1 MADTDSTRSD
11 ATRSDATRPG
21 AAPAGGV
28 AGDPASTAPVV
39 ADTTVA
45 AATPVRR
52 RPRMPRVSGLGTALA
67 LGWTILIVLGALFV
81 DFLPLSEARDPSL
94 ALMTPSTL
102 APDLLSE
109 HPLGTDSQGLDIL
122 GGLLYGARVSLV
134 VGIGGVLVGALIG
147 GALGLVAGYRGGWT
161 DRIVSIITDTLLAF
175 PSLILLIAIVT
186 VLDPTLP
193 NITLALG
200 IMVVPAYARLV
211 RANAM
216 SFAGREFVTAA
227 RSLGAGE
234 LRIMLREVTPNIVQP
249 VFSYSFMLVAV
260 LIVAEASLSYL
271 GLSIPRPEP
280 TWGNMISAGQS
291 DFQRHPYLVGVPAV
305 VLFLTVLS
313 FNQLGEAA
321 GRKWSPGAAKI

>member
-1 MADTDSTRSD
+1 MADTAPTHTDSVPNSTDSAPNGTD
-11 ATRSDATRPG
+11 AAGAPLVTPD
-21 AAPAGGV
+21 AAPV
-28 AGDPASTAPVV
+28 PA
-39 ADTTVA
+39 
-45 AATPVRR
+45 RR
-52 RPRMPRVSGLGTALA
+52 RPRLPALSALGTALA
-67 LGWTILIVLGALFV
+67 LGWTFLILLGALVV

-94 ALMTPSTL
+94 ALTTRSLLP
-102 APDLLSE
+102 PDLATA
-109 HPLGTDSQGLDIL
+109 HPLGTDGQGLDIL

-134 VGIGGVLVGALIG
+134 VGIGGVLIGALIG

-161 DRIVSIITDTLLAF
+161 DRIVSILTDTLLAF
-175 PSLILLIAIVT
+175 PSLILLIAIIT
-186 VLDPTLP
+186 VLDPTLL
-193 NITLALG
+193 NVTLALG
-200 IMVVPAYARLV
+200 IMVIPAYARLV

-234 LRIMLREVTPNIVQP
+234 LRIMVREVTPNIVQP
-249 VFSYSFMLVAV
+249 IFSYSFMLIAV

-291 DFQRHPYLVGVPAV
+291 DFQRHPHLVGIPAT

-313 FNQLGEAA
+313 FNQVGEAA

>member
-1 MADTDSTRSD
+1 MADNDPTRSTD
-11 ATRSDATRPG
+11 ASVGTAT
-21 AAPAGGV
+21 V
-28 AGDPASTAPVV
+28 ASTAT
-39 ADTTVA
+39 ATIA
-45 AATPVRR
+45 AEVPARR
-52 RPRMPRVSGLGTALA
+52 KLRLPKLSAVGTLLA
-67 LGWTILIVLGALFV
+67 LGWTALIVLGALIV
-81 DFLPLSEARDPSL
+81 DFLPLAEARDPQFALTTRSL
-94 ALMTPSTL
+94 LP
-102 APDLLSE
+102 PDLLTA
-109 HPLGTDSQGLDIL
+109 HPLGTDRQGLDIL
-122 GGLLYGARVSLV
+122 GGLLYGARVSIV
-134 VGIGGVLVGALIG
+134 VGIGGVVIGALIG
-147 GALGLVAGYRGGWT
+147 GALGLVAGYKGGWV
-161 DRIVSIITDTLLAF
+161 DRLVSIISDVLLAF

-186 VLDPTLP
+186 VLDPTLL
-193 NITLALG
+193 NVTLALG
-200 IMVVPAYARLV
+200 IMVVPSYARLV

-234 LRIMLREVTPNIVQP
+234 TRIMLREVAPNIVAP
-249 VFSYSFMLVAV
+249 VLSYSFMLVAV

-291 DFQRHPYLVGVPAV
+291 DFERYPGLVGIPAI

>member
-1 MADTDSTRSD
+1 MADIASTRTNVPMAS
-11 ATRSDATRPG
+11 TGPE
-21 AAPAGGV
+21 APA
-28 AGDPASTAPVV
+28 P
-39 ADTTVA
+39 
-45 AATPVRR
+45 RR
-52 RPRMPRVSGLGTALA
+52 KRVPKLKGFGTIIAIVWTAL
-67 LGWTILIVLGALFV
+67 IVFGALIV

-94 ALMTPSTL
+94 ALTTPSML
-102 APDLLSE
+102 RPDLLSD

-134 VGIGGVLVGALIG
+134 VGLGGVIVGALIG

-161 DRIVSIITDTLLAF
+161 DRIISIGINTLLAF

-186 VLDPTLP
+186 VLQPTLP
-193 NITLALG
+193 NIALALG
-200 IMVVPAYARLV
+200 IMVIPAFARLT

-216 SFAGREFVTAA
+216 SYTNREFITAA

-234 LRIMLREVTPNIVQP
+234 LRIMLREVTPNIVAP

-280 TWGNMISAGQS
+280 TWGNMISAGQA
-291 DFQRHPYLVGVPAV
+291 DFQKYPHLVGVPAV

-313 FNQLGEAA
+313 FNQIGEAA
-321 GRKWSPGAAKI
+321 GRKWSPGVAKI

>member
-1 MADTDSTRSD
+1 MADISSTRTD
-11 ATRSDATRPG
+11 LPVDPVDPVTPG
-21 AAPAGGV
+21 K
-28 AGDPASTAPVV
+28 
-39 ADTTVA
+39 
-45 AATPVRR
+45 RR
-52 RPRMPRVSGLGTALA
+52 QKLPKVSGVGTVLALA
-67 LGWTILIVLGALFV
+67 WTVIIVLGALIV
-81 DFLPLSEARDPSL
+81 DFLPLAEARDPAL
-94 ALMTPSTL
+94 ALTVPSML
-102 APDLLSE
+102 PPDLTSDF
-109 HPLGTDSQGLDIL
+109 PLGTDSQGLDVL

-134 VGIGGVLVGALIG
+134 VGIGGVLIGAVIG

-161 DRIVSIITDTLLAF
+161 DRVVSIFTDTRLAF

-186 VLDPTLP
+186 VLNPTLP
-193 NITLALG
+193 NVTLALG
-200 IMVVPAYARLV
+200 IMVVPSFARLV

-216 SFAGREFVTAA
+216 TYSKRDFVTAA

-234 LRIMLREVTPNIVQP
+234 IRIMLREVAPNILP
-249 VFSYSFMLVAV
+249 AIFSYSFMLVAV

-291 DFQRHPYLVGVPAV
+291 DFQRYPYLVGIPAT

>member
-1 MADTDSTRSD
+1 M
-11 ATRSDATRPG
+11 
-21 AAPAGGV
+21 
-28 AGDPASTAPVV
+28 
-39 ADTTVA
+39 
-45 AATPVRR
+45 
-52 RPRMPRVSGLGTALA
+52 
-67 LGWTILIVLGALFV
+67 IV
-81 DFLPLSEARDPSL
+81 DFLPLAEARDPQFALTTRSL
-94 ALMTPSTL
+94 LP
-102 APDLLSE
+102 PDLLTA
-109 HPLGTDSQGLDIL
+109 HPLGTDRQGLDIL
-122 GGLLYGARVSLV
+122 GGLLYGARVSIV
-134 VGIGGVLVGALIG
+134 VGIGGVVIGALIG
-147 GALGLVAGYRGGWT
+147 GALGLVAGYKGGWA
-161 DRIVSIITDTLLAF
+161 DRIVSIISDVLLAF

-186 VLDPTLP
+186 VLDPTLL
-193 NITLALG
+193 NVTLALG
-200 IMVVPAYARLV
+200 IMVVPSYARLV

-234 LRIMLREVTPNIVQP
+234 TRIMLREVAPNIVAP
-249 VFSYSFMLVAV
+249 VLSYSFMLVAV

-291 DFQRHPYLVGVPAV
+291 DFERYPGLVGIPAI

>member
-1 MADTDSTRSD
+1 MADTDPTRPDSSRPDPTRAASTR
-11 ATRSDATRPG
+11 
-21 AAPAGGV
+21 AASGPV
-28 AGDPASTAPVV
+28 AGPGVV
-39 ADTTVA
+39 ADPTVA
-45 AATPVRR
+45 AATPARR
-52 RPRMPRVSGLGTALA
+52 RPRMPRLSGLGTALA
-67 LGWTILIVLGALFV
+67 LAWTVLIVLGALFV
-81 DFLPLSEARDPSL
+81 DFLPLAEARDPSL

-102 APDLLSE
+102 APDLLSD
-109 HPLGTDSQGLDIL
+109 HPLGTDGQGLDIL

-134 VGIGGVLVGALIG
+134 VGIGGVLVGALVG

-271 GLSIPRPEP
+271 GLS
-280 TWGNMISAGQS
+280 
-291 DFQRHPYLVGVPAV
+291 
-305 VLFLTVLS
+305 
-313 FNQLGEAA
+313 
-321 GRKWSPGAAKI
+321 

>member
-1 MADTDSTRSD
+1 MADISSTRTD
-11 ATRSDATRPG
+11 LPVDPVDPVTPG
-21 AAPAGGV
+21 K
-28 AGDPASTAPVV
+28 
-39 ADTTVA
+39 
-45 AATPVRR
+45 RR
-52 RPRMPRVSGLGTALA
+52 QKLPKVSGVGTVLALA
-67 LGWTILIVLGALFV
+67 WTVIIVLGALIV
-81 DFLPLSEARDPSL
+81 DFLPLAEARDPAL
-94 ALMTPSTL
+94 ALTVPSML
-102 APDLLSE
+102 PPDLTSDF
-109 HPLGTDSQGLDIL
+109 PLGTDSQGLDVL

-134 VGIGGVLVGALIG
+134 VGIGGVLIGAVIG

-161 DRIVSIITDTLLAF
+161 DRVVSIFTDTLLAF

-186 VLDPTLP
+186 VLNPTLP
-193 NITLALG
+193 NVTLALG
-200 IMVVPAYARLV
+200 IMVVPSFARLV

-216 SFAGREFVTAA
+216 TYSKRDFVTAA

-234 LRIMLREVTPNIVQP
+234 IRIMLREVAPNILP
-249 VFSYSFMLVAV
+249 AIFSYSFMLVAV

-291 DFQRHPYLVGVPAV
+291 DFQRYPYLVGIPAT

>member
-1 MADTDSTRSD
+1 MADISSTRTD
-11 ATRSDATRPG
+11 LPVDPVDPVTPG
-21 AAPAGGV
+21 K
-28 AGDPASTAPVV
+28 
-39 ADTTVA
+39 
-45 AATPVRR
+45 RR
-52 RPRMPRVSGLGTALA
+52 QKLPKVSGLGTVLALA
-67 LGWTILIVLGALFV
+67 WTVIIVLGALIV
-81 DFLPLSEARDPSL
+81 DFLPLAEARDPAL
-94 ALMTPSTL
+94 ALTVPSML
-102 APDLLSE
+102 PPDLTSDF
-109 HPLGTDSQGLDIL
+109 PLGTDSQGLDVL

-134 VGIGGVLVGALIG
+134 VGIGGVLIGAVIG

-161 DRIVSIITDTLLAF
+161 DRVVSIFTDTLLAF

-186 VLDPTLP
+186 VLNPTLP
-193 NITLALG
+193 NVTLALG
-200 IMVVPAYARLV
+200 IMVVPSFARLV

-216 SFAGREFVTAA
+216 TYSKRDFVTAA

-234 LRIMLREVTPNIVQP
+234 IRIMLREVAPNILP
-249 VFSYSFMLVAV
+249 AIFSYSFMLVAV

-291 DFQRHPYLVGVPAV
+291 DFQRYPFLVGIPAT

-321 GRKWSPGAAKI
+321 GRRWSPGAAKI

>member
-1 MADTDSTRSD
+1 MADISSTRTD
-11 ATRSDATRPG
+11 LPVDPVDPVDPVTPG
-21 AAPAGGV
+21 K
-28 AGDPASTAPVV
+28 
-39 ADTTVA
+39 
-45 AATPVRR
+45 RR
-52 RPRMPRVSGLGTALA
+52 QKLPKVSGLGTVLALA
-67 LGWTILIVLGALFV
+67 WTVIIVLGALIV
-81 DFLPLSEARDPSL
+81 DFLPLAEARDPAL
-94 ALMTPSTL
+94 ALTVPSML
-102 APDLLSE
+102 PPDLTSDF
-109 HPLGTDSQGLDIL
+109 PLGTDSQGLDVL

-134 VGIGGVLVGALIG
+134 VGIGGVLIGAVIG

-161 DRIVSIITDTLLAF
+161 DRVVSIFTDTLLAF

-186 VLDPTLP
+186 VLNPTLP
-193 NITLALG
+193 NVTLALG
-200 IMVVPAYARLV
+200 IMVVPSFARLV

-216 SFAGREFVTAA
+216 TYSKRDFVTAA

-234 LRIMLREVTPNIVQP
+234 IRIMLREVAPNILP
-249 VFSYSFMLVAV
+249 AIFSYSFMLVAV

-291 DFQRHPYLVGVPAV
+291 DFQRYPYLVGIPAT

-313 FNQLGEAA
+313 FNQLGEVA

>member
-1 MADTDSTRSD
+1 MADISSTRTD
-11 ATRSDATRPG
+11 LPVDPVDPVTPG
-21 AAPAGGV
+21 K
-28 AGDPASTAPVV
+28 
-39 ADTTVA
+39 
-45 AATPVRR
+45 RR
-52 RPRMPRVSGLGTALA
+52 QKLPKVSGLGTVLALA
-67 LGWTILIVLGALFV
+67 WTVIIVLGALIV
-81 DFLPLSEARDPSL
+81 DFLPLAEARDPAL
-94 ALMTPSTL
+94 ALTVPSML
-102 APDLLSE
+102 PPDLTSDF
-109 HPLGTDSQGLDIL
+109 PLGTDSQGLDVL

-134 VGIGGVLVGALIG
+134 VGIGGVLIGAVIG

-161 DRIVSIITDTLLAF
+161 DRVVSIFTDTLLAF

-186 VLDPTLP
+186 VLNPTLP
-193 NITLALG
+193 NVTLALG
-200 IMVVPAYARLV
+200 IMVVPSFARLV

-216 SFAGREFVTAA
+216 TYSKRDFVTAA

-234 LRIMLREVTPNIVQP
+234 IRIMLREVAPNILP
-249 VFSYSFMLVAV
+249 AIFSYSFMLVAV

-291 DFQRHPYLVGVPAV
+291 DFQRYPYLVGIPAT

>member
-1 MADTDSTRSD
+1 MADITLN
-11 ATRSDATRPG
+11 RPEPTVP
-21 AAPAGGV
+21 APAG
-28 AGDPASTAPVV
+28 
-39 ADTTVA
+39 
-45 AATPVRR
+45 RR
-52 RPRMPRVSGLGTALA
+52 RVRLPRISGLGTILA
-67 LGWTILIVLGALFV
+67 LVWTAVIVVGALIV
-81 DFLPLSEARDPSL
+81 DFLPLAEARDPQF
-94 ALMTPSTL
+94 ALTTPSML
-102 APDLLSE
+102 PPDLGSD
-109 HPLGTDSQGLDIL
+109 HPLGTDGQGLDVL

-134 VGIGGVLVGALIG
+134 VGLGGVLIGALIG
-147 GALGLVAGYRGGWT
+147 GAMGLVAGYRGGWV
-161 DRIVSIITDTLLAF
+161 DRVVSILTDTLLAF

-186 VLDPTLP
+186 VLDPTLM
-193 NITLALG
+193 NVTFALG
-200 IMVVPAYARLV
+200 VMVVPSFARLV

-234 LRIMLREVTPNIVQP
+234 LRIMFREVAPNIVQA
-249 VFSYSFMLVAV
+249 VFAYSFMLVAV

-280 TWGNMISAGQS
+280 TWGNMIAAGQS
-291 DFQRHPYLVGVPAV
+291 DFQRYPYLVGVPAV

>member
-1 MADTDSTRSD
+1 MPDHSSIRTDLPVD
-11 ATRSDATRPG
+11 PVAPV
-21 AAPAGGV
+21 APA
-28 AGDPASTAPVV
+28 
-39 ADTTVA
+39 
-45 AATPVRR
+45 RR
-52 RPRMPRVSGLGTALA
+52 RLQLPKVSNLGTWLA
-67 LGWTILIVLGALFV
+67 LGWTVVIVLGALIV
-81 DFLPLSEARDPSL
+81 DFLPLPEARDPQF
-94 ALMTPSTL
+94 ALTTPSL
-102 APDLLSE
+102 LPPDLSSDFL
-109 HPLGTDSQGLDIL
+109 LGTDSQGLDVL

-161 DRIVSIITDTLLAF
+161 DRVVSIFTDTLLAF

-186 VLDPTLP
+186 VLNPTLP
-193 NITLALG
+193 NVTLALG
-200 IMVVPAYARLV
+200 IMVVPSFARLV

-216 SFAGREFVTAA
+216 TYSKRDFVTAA

-234 LRIMLREVTPNIVQP
+234 IRIMLREVAPNILP
-249 VFSYSFMLVAV
+249 AIFSYSFMLVAV

-291 DFQRHPYLVGVPAV
+291 DFQRYPYLVGIPAA

>member
-1 MADTDSTRSD
+1 MADTTSTRTD
-11 ATRSDATRPG
+11 LP
-21 AAPAGGV
+21 V
-28 AGDPASTAPVV
+28 DPVAPV
-39 ADTTVA
+39 
-45 AATPVRR
+45 TPTARR
-52 RPRMPRVSGLGTALA
+52 RRLPKVSGLGTWLA
-67 LGWTILIVLGALFV
+67 LIWTVIIVLGALIV
-81 DFLPLSEARDPSL
+81 DFLPLAEARDPSL
-94 ALMTPSTL
+94 ALTVPSL
-102 APDLLSE
+102 LPPDLASDY
-109 HPLGTDSQGLDIL
+109 PLGTDSQGLDIL

-134 VGIGGVLVGALIG
+134 VGIGGVLIGALIG

-161 DRIVSIITDTLLAF
+161 DRVVSIAVDTLLAF

-186 VLDPTLP
+186 VLNPTLP
-193 NITLALG
+193 NVTLALG
-200 IMVVPAYARLV
+200 IMVVPAFARLV

-216 SFAGREFVTAA
+216 TYSKRDFVTAA

-234 LRIMLREVTPNIVQP
+234 IRIMLREVAPNILP
-249 VFSYSFMLVAV
+249 AIFSYSFMLVAV

-291 DFQRHPYLVGVPAV
+291 DFQRYPLLVGIPAI

-321 GRKWSPGAAKI
+321 GRKWSPGAA

>member
-1 MADTDSTRSD
+1 MADNDPTRSTVATTGDST
-11 ATRSDATRPG
+11 ATVASTSTATI
-21 AAPAGGV
+21 AAEAPA
-28 AGDPASTAPVV
+28 
-39 ADTTVA
+39 
-45 AATPVRR
+45 RR
-52 RPRMPRVSGLGTALA
+52 KLRLPKLSAVGTLLA
-67 LGWTILIVLGALFV
+67 LGWTALIVLGALIV
-81 DFLPLSEARDPSL
+81 DFLPLAEARDPQFALTTRSL
-94 ALMTPSTL
+94 LP
-102 APDLLSE
+102 PDLLTA
-109 HPLGTDSQGLDIL
+109 HPLGTDRQGLDIL
-122 GGLLYGARVSLV
+122 GGLLYGARVSIV
-134 VGIGGVLVGALIG
+134 VGIGGVVIGALIG
-147 GALGLVAGYRGGWT
+147 GALGLVAGYKGGWA
-161 DRIVSIITDTLLAF
+161 DRIVSIISDVLLAF

-186 VLDPTLP
+186 VLEPTLL
-193 NITLALG
+193 NVTLALG
-200 IMVVPAYARLV
+200 IMVVPSYARLV

-234 LRIMLREVTPNIVQP
+234 TRIMLREVAPNIVAP
-249 VFSYSFMLVAV
+249 VLSYSFMLVAV

-291 DFQRHPYLVGVPAV
+291 DFERYPGLVGIPAI

>member
-1 MADTDSTRSD
+1 MADISSTRTDLPVDPVS
-11 ATRSDATRPG
+11 
-21 AAPAGGV
+21 
-28 AGDPASTAPVV
+28 PASTN
-39 ADTTVA
+39 T
-45 AATPVRR
+45 RR
-52 RPRMPRVSGLGTALA
+52 LKLPGVSGLGTWFALI
-67 LGWTILIVLGALFV
+67 WTVIIVLGALLV

-94 ALMTPSTL
+94 ALMVPSML
-102 APDLLSE
+102 PPDLASDF
-109 HPLGTDSQGLDIL
+109 PLGTDSQGLDVL

-134 VGIGGVLVGALIG
+134 VGIGGVLIGAVIG

-161 DRIVSIITDTLLAF
+161 DRVVSIFTDTLLAF

-186 VLDPTLP
+186 VLNPTLP
-193 NITLALG
+193 NVTLALG
-200 IMVVPAYARLV
+200 IMVVPSFARLV

-216 SFAGREFVTAA
+216 TYSKRDFVTAA

-234 LRIMLREVTPNIVQP
+234 IRIMLREVAPNILP
-249 VFSYSFMLVAV
+249 AIFSYSFMLVAV

-291 DFQRHPYLVGVPAV
+291 DFQRYPFLVGIPAT

-321 GRKWSPGAAKI
+321 GRRWSPGAAKI

>member
-1 MADTDSTRSD
+1 MADISSTRTDLPVDPVS
-11 ATRSDATRPG
+11 
-21 AAPAGGV
+21 
-28 AGDPASTAPVV
+28 PASTN
-39 ADTTVA
+39 T
-45 AATPVRR
+45 RR
-52 RPRMPRVSGLGTALA
+52 LKLPGVSGLGTWFALI
-67 LGWTILIVLGALFV
+67 WTVIIVLGALLV

-94 ALMTPSTL
+94 ALMVPSML
-102 APDLLSE
+102 PPDLASDF
-109 HPLGTDSQGLDIL
+109 PLGTDSQGLDVL

-134 VGIGGVLVGALIG
+134 VGIGGVLIGAVIG

-161 DRIVSIITDTLLAF
+161 DRVVSIFTDTLLAF

-186 VLDPTLP
+186 VLNPTMP
-193 NITLALG
+193 NVTLALG
-200 IMVVPAYARLV
+200 IMVVPSFARLV

-216 SFAGREFVTAA
+216 TYSKRDFVTAA

-234 LRIMLREVTPNIVQP
+234 IRIMLREVAPNILP
-249 VFSYSFMLVAV
+249 AIFSYSFMLVAV

-280 TWGNMISAGQS
+280 TWGNMISAGQA
-291 DFQRHPYLVGVPAV
+291 DFQRYPYLVGVPAV

>member
-1 MADTDSTRSD
+1 MADNDPTRS
-11 ATRSDATRPG
+11 T
-21 AAPAGGV
+21 V
-28 AGDPASTAPVV
+28 ASTAT
-39 ADTTVA
+39 ATIA
-45 AATPVRR
+45 AEAPARR
-52 RPRMPRVSGLGTALA
+52 KLRLPKLSAVGTLLA
-67 LGWTILIVLGALFV
+67 LGWTALIVLGALIV
-81 DFLPLSEARDPSL
+81 DFLPLAEARDPQFALTTRSL
-94 ALMTPSTL
+94 LP
-102 APDLLSE
+102 PDLLAA
-109 HPLGTDSQGLDIL
+109 HPLGTDRQGLDIL
-122 GGLLYGARVSLV
+122 GGLLYGARVSIV
-134 VGIGGVLVGALIG
+134 VGIGGVVIGALIG
-147 GALGLVAGYRGGWT
+147 GALGLVAGYKGGWA
-161 DRIVSIITDTLLAF
+161 DRIVSIISDVLLAF

-186 VLDPTLP
+186 VLDPTLL
-193 NITLALG
+193 NVTLALG
-200 IMVVPAYARLV
+200 IMVVPSYARLV

-234 LRIMLREVTPNIVQP
+234 TRIMLREVAPNIVAP
-249 VFSYSFMLVAV
+249 VLSYSFMLVAV

-291 DFQRHPYLVGVPAV
+291 DFERYPGLVGIPAI

>member
-1 MADTDSTRSD
+1 MADISSTRTDLPVDPVS
-11 ATRSDATRPG
+11 
-21 AAPAGGV
+21 
-28 AGDPASTAPVV
+28 PASTN
-39 ADTTVA
+39 T
-45 AATPVRR
+45 RR
-52 RPRMPRVSGLGTALA
+52 LKLPGVSGLGTWFALI
-67 LGWTILIVLGALFV
+67 WTVIIVLGALLE

-94 ALMTPSTL
+94 ALMVPSML
-102 APDLLSE
+102 PPDLASDF
-109 HPLGTDSQGLDIL
+109 PLGTDSQGLDVL

-134 VGIGGVLVGALIG
+134 VGIGGVLIGAVIG

-161 DRIVSIITDTLLAF
+161 DRVVSIFTDTLLAF

-186 VLDPTLP
+186 VLNPTLP
-193 NITLALG
+193 NVTLALG
-200 IMVVPAYARLV
+200 IMVVPSFARLV

-216 SFAGREFVTAA
+216 TYSKRDFVTAA

-234 LRIMLREVTPNIVQP
+234 IRIMLREVAPNILP
-249 VFSYSFMLVAV
+249 AIFSYSFMLVAV

-291 DFQRHPYLVGVPAV
+291 DFQRYPFLVGIPAT

-321 GRKWSPGAAKI
+321 GRRWSPGAAKI

>member
-1 MADTDSTRSD
+1 MADNSSTRTDHPTDSVT
-11 ATRSDATRPG
+11 P
-21 AAPAGGV
+21 AAV
-28 AGDPASTAPVV
+28 
-39 ADTTVA
+39 
-45 AATPVRR
+45 TPRR
-52 RPRMPRVSGLGTALA
+52 RMPKISGLGTILALA
-67 LGWTILIVLGALFV
+67 WTVLIVLGALLV
-81 DFLPLSEARDPSL
+81 DFLPLAEARDPSL
-94 ALMTPSTL
+94 ALTTASMLPPELGSG
-102 APDLLSE
+102 
-109 HPLGTDSQGLDIL
+109 HPLGTDSQGLDVL
-122 GGLLYGARVSLV
+122 GGLLYGARVSIV
-134 VGIGGVLVGALIG
+134 VGIGGVLLGALIG

-161 DRIVSIITDTLLAF
+161 DRIVSILTDTMLAF

-193 NITLALG
+193 NVTLALG
-200 IMVVPAYARLV
+200 IMVVPAFARLV

-216 SFAGREFVTAA
+216 TYSKRDFVTAA

-234 LRIMLREVTPNIVQP
+234 VRIMVREVAPNILP
-249 VFSYSFMLVAV
+249 AIFSYSFMLVAV

-291 DFQRHPYLVGVPAV
+291 DFQRHPALVGIPATI
-305 VLFLTVLS
+305 LFLTVLS

>member
-1 MADTDSTRSD
+1 MADNTSTPTDPSRDQDRARARTQGP
-11 ATRSDATRPG
+11 ATGSASARP
-21 AAPAGGV
+21 
-28 AGDPASTAPVV
+28 
-39 ADTTVA
+39 
-45 AATPVRR
+45 RR
-52 RPRMPRVSGLGTALA
+52 RLPGLGGLGTILALA
-67 LGWTILIVLGALFV
+67 WTVLIVLGALIV

-94 ALMTPSTL
+94 ALMTPSIL
-102 APDLLSE
+102 PPDLASA
-109 HPLGTDSQGLDIL
+109 HPLGTDSQGLDVL

-134 VGIGGVLVGALIG
+134 VGIGGVVVGAIIG
-147 GALGLVAGYRGGWT
+147 GILGLVAGYRGGWA
-161 DRIVSIITDTLLAF
+161 DRVVSIFTDTLLAF

-193 NITLALG
+193 NVTLALG
-200 IMVVPAYARLV
+200 VMVVPSFARLV

-216 SFAGREFVTAA
+216 TYSGREFVTAA

-234 LRIMLREVTPNIVQP
+234 FRIMFREVAPNILP
-249 VFSYSFMLVAV
+249 AVFSYSFMLVAV

-291 DFQRHPYLVGVPAV
+291 DFERYPYLVGVPAT

-313 FNQLGEAA
+313 FNHLGESA

>member
-1 MADTDSTRSD
+1 MADNSSTSTDRPAD
-11 ATRSDATRPG
+11 AV
-21 AAPAGGV
+21 APAAV
-28 AGDPASTAPVV
+28 KP
-39 ADTTVA
+39 
-45 AATPVRR
+45 RR
-52 RPRMPRVSGLGTALA
+52 RLPKVSGLGTILA
-67 LGWTILIVLGALFV
+67 LVWTILIVLGALLV
-81 DFLPLSEARDPSL
+81 DFLPLAEARDPSL
-94 ALMTPSTL
+94 ALTTASMLPPELGSG
-102 APDLLSE
+102 
-109 HPLGTDSQGLDIL
+109 HPLGTDSQGLDVL
-122 GGLLYGARVSLV
+122 GGLLYGARVSIV
-134 VGIGGVLVGALIG
+134 VGIGGVLLGAIIG

-161 DRIVSIITDTLLAF
+161 DRIVSILTDTMLAF

-193 NITLALG
+193 NVTLALG
-200 IMVVPAYARLV
+200 IMVVPSFARLV

-216 SFAGREFVTAA
+216 SYSGREFVTAA

-234 LRIMLREVTPNIVQP
+234 IRIMVREVAPNILP
-249 VFSYSFMLVAV
+249 AIFSYSFMLVAV

-280 TWGNMISAGQS
+280 TWGNMINAGQS
-291 DFQRHPYLVGVPAV
+291 DFQRHPALVGIPAT

>member
-1 MADTDSTRSD
+1 MADISSTRTDLPVDPVSP
-11 ATRSDATRPG
+11 ANTNTRRLKL
-21 AAPAGGV
+21 
-28 AGDPASTAPVV
+28 PV
-39 ADTTVA
+39 
-45 AATPVRR
+45 
-52 RPRMPRVSGLGTALA
+52 VSGLGTWFALI
-67 LGWTILIVLGALFV
+67 WTVIIVLGALLV

-94 ALMTPSTL
+94 ALMVPSML
-102 APDLLSE
+102 PPDLASDF
-109 HPLGTDSQGLDIL
+109 PLGTDSQGLDVL

-134 VGIGGVLVGALIG
+134 VGIGGVLIGAVIG

-161 DRIVSIITDTLLAF
+161 DRVVSIFTDTLLAF

-186 VLDPTLP
+186 VLNPTLP
-193 NITLALG
+193 NVTLALG
-200 IMVVPAYARLV
+200 IMVVPSFARLV

-216 SFAGREFVTAA
+216 TYSKRDFVTAA

-234 LRIMLREVTPNIVQP
+234 IRIMLREVAPNILP
-249 VFSYSFMLVAV
+249 AIFSYSFMLVAV

-291 DFQRHPYLVGVPAV
+291 DFQRYPFLVGIPAT

-321 GRKWSPGAAKI
+321 GRRWSPGAAKI

>member
-1 MADTDSTRSD
+1 MADTSSTRTD
-11 ATRSDATRPG
+11 LP
-21 AAPAGGV
+21 V
-28 AGDPASTAPVV
+28 DPVAPV
-39 ADTTVA
+39 
-45 AATPVRR
+45 TPAKRR
-52 RPRMPRVSGLGTALA
+52 LGLPKVSGLGTWLA
-67 LGWTILIVLGALFV
+67 VAWTAVIVLGALIV

-94 ALMTPSTL
+94 ALAVPSML
-102 APDLLSE
+102 PPDLASDF
-109 HPLGTDSQGLDIL
+109 PLGTDSQGLDVL

-134 VGIGGVLVGALIG
+134 VGIGGVLIGALIG

-161 DRIVSIITDTLLAF
+161 DRVVSIAIDTLLAF

-186 VLDPTLP
+186 VLNPTLP
-193 NITLALG
+193 NVTLALG
-200 IMVVPAYARLV
+200 IMVVPAFARLV

-216 SFAGREFVTAA
+216 TYSKRDFVTAA

-234 LRIMLREVTPNIVQP
+234 IRIMLREVAPNILP
-249 VFSYSFMLVAV
+249 AIFSYSFMLVAV

-291 DFQRHPYLVGVPAV
+291 DFQRYPFLVGIPAT

-313 FNQLGEAA
+313 FNQIGEAA

>member
-1 MADTDSTRSD
+1 MADNTQTR
-11 ATRSDATRPG
+11 
-21 AAPAGGV
+21 
-28 AGDPASTAPVV
+28 PASTA
-39 ADTTVA
+39 AAGTAAGTAA
-45 AATPVRR
+45 AATPAPAAPTRR
-52 RPRMPRVSGLGTALA
+52 RPRLPKLANLGTILALA
-67 LGWTILIVLGALFV
+67 WTAVILLGALIV
-81 DFLPLSEARDPSL
+81 DFLPVSESRDPSQ
-94 ALMTPSTL
+94 ALMTPSNL
-102 APDLLSE
+102 APDLFTE
-109 HPLGTDSQGLDIL
+109 HPLGTDGQGLDIL

-134 VGIGGVLVGALIG
+134 VGIGGVLIGALIG

-161 DRIVSIITDTLLAF
+161 DRIVSIFTDTLLAF

-186 VLDPTLP
+186 ALNPTLP
-193 NITLALG
+193 NVTFALG
-200 IMVVPAYARLV
+200 VMVVPSFARLV

-216 SFAGREFVTAA
+216 SYANREFVTAA

-234 LRIMLREVTPNIVQP
+234 FRIMFREVAPNIVQS
-249 VFSYSFMLVAV
+249 VFAYSFMLIAV

-291 DFQRHPYLVGVPAV
+291 DFNRYPYLVGIPAV

-313 FNQLGEAA
+313 FNQIGEAA

>member
-1 MADTDSTRSD
+1 MPDHSSIRTGL
-11 ATRSDATRPG
+11 P
-21 AAPAGGV
+21 V
-28 AGDPASTAPVV
+28 DPVAPV
-39 ADTTVA
+39 
-45 AATPVRR
+45 TPARR
-52 RPRMPRVSGLGTALA
+52 RLQLPKVSNLGTWLA
-67 LGWTILIVLGALFV
+67 LGWTVVIVLGALIV
-81 DFLPLSEARDPSL
+81 DFLPLPEARDPQF
-94 ALMTPSTL
+94 ALTTPSL
-102 APDLLSE
+102 LPPDLSSDFL
-109 HPLGTDSQGLDIL
+109 LGTDSQGLDVL

-161 DRIVSIITDTLLAF
+161 DRVVSIFTDTLLAF

-186 VLDPTLP
+186 VLNPTLP
-193 NITLALG
+193 NVTLALG
-200 IMVVPAYARLV
+200 IMVVPSFARLV

-216 SFAGREFVTAA
+216 TYSKRDFVTAA

-234 LRIMLREVTPNIVQP
+234 IRIMLREVAPNILP
-249 VFSYSFMLVAV
+249 AIFSYSFMLVAV

-291 DFQRHPYLVGVPAV
+291 DFQRYPYLVGIPAA

>member
-1 MADTDSTRSD
+1 MADTALTPTSV
-11 ATRSDATRPG
+11 PG
-21 AAPAGGV
+21 E
-28 AGDPASTAPVV
+28 APV
-39 ADTTVA
+39 
-45 AATPVRR
+45 PSRR
-52 RPRMPRVSGLGTALA
+52 RVRFPKLANLGTILA
-67 LGWTILIVLGALFV
+67 LTWTAIVVLGALIV
-81 DFLPLSEARDPSL
+81 DFLPLSESRDPSK
-94 ALMTPSTL
+94 ALTTASTL
-102 APDLLSE
+102 RPDLFTA
-109 HPLGTDSQGLDIL
+109 HPLGTDGQGLDIL

-134 VGIGGVLVGALIG
+134 VGIGGVLIGALIG
-147 GALGLVAGYRGGWT
+147 GALGLIAGYRGGWA
-161 DRIVSIITDTLLAF
+161 DKVISILTDTLLAF
-175 PSLILLIAIVT
+175 PSLILLIAIIT

-193 NITLALG
+193 NVTLALG
-200 IMVVPAYARLV
+200 IMVVPSFARLV

-216 SFAGREFVTAA
+216 SYAGREFVTAA

-234 LRIMLREVTPNIVQP
+234 IRIMLREVAPNILP
-249 VFSYSFMLVAV
+249 AIFSYSFMLVAV

-291 DFQRHPYLVGVPAV
+291 DFQRYPYLVGIPAT